1 MRKDIRNTSIVP
13 PIVHKP
19 RNTKHKTFG
28 ENVIHGDFTFNNE
41 DYAKASRLVRI
52 FGHSKFIRM
61 F

>member
-1 MRKDIRNTSIVP
+1 MRKDIRNTSIIP

-19 RNTKHKTFG
+19 RNFRHKTFG
-28 ENVIHGDFTFNNE
+28 ENVLHGDFTFNNE
-41 DYAKASRLVRI
+41 DYQKASKIVRI